1 MNFSKQHSP
10 TRPKV
15 SVCVP
20 VYNVANYIEVC
31 VESLMEQTLDS
42 VEYVFVDD
50 CSPDN
55 SLELLEATVGRYPA
69 RKNSITILRNAENMG
84 PGLSRKRAAEAATG
98 EYIYF
103 PDSDDWIETDML
115 ETMYS
120 KAVETD
126 SDIVRCHIL
135 LHHGTCDKRM
145 PGRIDYT
152 VDEWRR
158 HLIIC
163 DDVYPGLTTSLFRK
177 SIVDN
182 VLTKFPTSR
191 LYAFE
196 DYLLSVM
203 AYFYAHDVTFIDRD
217 FYHCNVG
224 NPNSVTKIISQRTI
238 DSKLTVAAAL
248 HDFCIERADFDEYS
262 TLVYNF
268 MAISKLELLAHR
280 NMWQPDRWRSTWPEL
295 NAPEYIHLTGVKT
308 RFYRAIARA
317 VNHQY
322 DFFGYILLCIMLLLD
337 KLRIIIPR

>member
-31 VESLMEQTLDS
+31 VKSLMEQTLDS

-115 ETMYS
+115 ETMYI

-135 LHHGTCDKRM
+135 LHSDTGNNRM
-145 PGRIDYT
+145 PGRIDYNI
-152 VDEWRR
+152 DEWRC

-163 DDVYPGLTTSLFRK
+163 DNVYVGLTTSLFRK
-177 SIVDN
+177 SIIDN
-182 VLTKFPTSR
+182 ALKNFPTQR

-196 DYLLSVM
+196 DYLISVK
-203 AYFYAHDVTFIDRD
+203 AYFYADKVTFIDRD
-217 FYHCNVG
+217 FYHCNVD
-224 NPNSVTKIISQRTI
+224 NPNSVTKKISQRTI
-238 DSKLTVAAAL
+238 DSKLSVAAAL
-248 HDFCIERADFDEYS
+248 HDFCSVRPDFSEYS
-262 TLVYNF
+262 SLVYNF

-308 RFYRAIARA
+308 RFYQAIARA
-317 VNHQY
+317 VNHHY